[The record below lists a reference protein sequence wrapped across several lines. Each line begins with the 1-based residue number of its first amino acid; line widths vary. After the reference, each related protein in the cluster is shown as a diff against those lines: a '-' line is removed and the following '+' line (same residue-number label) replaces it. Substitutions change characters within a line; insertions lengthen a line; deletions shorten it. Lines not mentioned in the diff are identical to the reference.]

1 MTTAHNFGGK
11 MAAISP
17 ESIKSSEEVSK
28 KANDLGELVYGIAKA
43 LNWLLAIGALI
54 ALIAV

>member
-1 MTTAHNFGGK
+1 